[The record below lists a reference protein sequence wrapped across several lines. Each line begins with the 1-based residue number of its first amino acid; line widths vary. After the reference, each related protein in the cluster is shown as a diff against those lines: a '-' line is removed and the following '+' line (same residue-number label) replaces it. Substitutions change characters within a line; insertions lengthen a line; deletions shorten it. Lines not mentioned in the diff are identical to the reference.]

1 MSKHSASFSILHFGL
16 VTSVRISYFL
26 HRAKEEPGLSVAV
39 LPRVTAPSPNI
50 PHPTAKPP
58 ALPLLLPGDGDT
70 VASAPSAPPCLHT
83 WLCVQLSALQQ
94 CISVCYIT
102 FQSMSLLSIS
112 HHRHFPQPLPFLML
126 FQRKDFVPAS
136 SAQANICLFG
146 VLDLIDTL
154 ILYKHSKGLP
164 TPVLLLLLLF
174 FDFWRDLYTS
184 PSLVACYRII
194 LSYSQH
200 YL

>member
-1 MSKHSASFSILHFGL
+1 MSKHCLVQYSAFWLSHLSQIFLFSAQGQGGA
-16 VTSVRISYFL
+16 
-26 HRAKEEPGLSVAV
+26 RAQRGCAA
-39 LPRVTAPSPNI
+39 PRHGPFPKHPTPDTQPSPQLC
-50 PHPTAKPP
+50 PCCSLGMKTPWPLPP
-58 ALPLLLPGDGDT
+58 QLLPVSTHGS
-70 VASAPSAPPCLHT
+70 VYSSQLCSSAF
-83 WLCVQLSALQQ
+83 
-94 CISVCYIT
+94 VCYIT

-164 TPVLLLLLLF
+164 TPILLLLLLF
-174 FDFWRDLYTS
+174 FDFWRDL
-184 PSLVACYRII
+184 
-194 LSYSQH
+194 
-200 YL
+200 